1 MGMFLGKKKKNEEE
15 LALIKDCILSFKW
28 PTGTTPGVAQ
38 N

>member
-1 MGMFLGKKKKNEEE
+1 MVMFLKKME
-15 LALIKDCILSFKW
+15 LALIKDCILPSKW